1 MLRHDAHLL
10 GLLFL
15 VACGGGAEDGLDET
29 NAILAEDG
37 AAAPATT
44 TPAAPMA
51 AEPMMAVDTLAASGQ
66 RPLLRES
73 YTYQGGGRDPFRS
86 VINVTVSGPELPDLS
101 LVGVIYDAGNSRN
114 SVATFRETGSNRRYN
129 VSPGQSIGRL
139 FVAEVQSTSAT
150 LRMND
155 FGVIREQTYSLRTRE
170 NEAQ

>member
-1 MLRHDAHLL
+1 MRRDLRLL
-10 GLLFL
+10 GVLLL
-15 VACGGGAEDGLDET
+15 AACGGGADGADET
-29 NAILAEDG
+29 EALLAEEG
-37 AAAPATT
+37 APTAAAATPA
-44 TPAAPMA
+44 PAAAAPMA
-51 AEPMMAVDTLAASGQ
+51 AVDTLAASGQ

-86 VINVTVSGPELPDLS
+86 VVNIAVSGPELPDLS
-101 LVGVIYDAGNSRN
+101 LIGVIYDAENSRN
-114 SVATFRETGSNRRYN
+114 SVATFRETGNNRRYN

-139 FVAEVQSTSAT
+139 FVAEVQPTSAT

>member
-1 MLRHDAHLL
+1 MRRDVHLL
-10 GLLFL
+10 GLLLL
-15 VACGGGAEDGLDET
+15 VACGGGGDAPDDTE
-29 NAILAEDG
+29 AMLAEDG
-37 AAAPATT
+37 APVAAATTPATAAAAPAV
-44 TPAAPMA
+44 
-51 AEPMMAVDTLAASGQ
+51 AVDTLAASGQ

-86 VINVTVSGPELPDLS
+86 VINVAVSGPELPDLS

-139 FVAEVQSTSAT
+139 FVAEVEPTSAT

>member
-1 MLRHDAHLL
+1 MRRDAHLL
-10 GLLFL
+10 GLLLL
-15 VACGGGAEDGLDET
+15 VACGGGDDGLGPDET
-29 NAILAEDG
+29 DALLAEDG
-37 AAAPATT
+37 APAVDASTPAPSA
-44 TPAAPMA
+44 AAPMI
-51 AEPMMAVDTLAASGQ
+51 AVDTLAASGE

-73 YTYQGGGRDPFRS
+73 YSYQGGGRDPFRS

-139 FVAEVQSTSAT
+139 FVADVSPTSAT

>member
-1 MLRHDAHLL
+1 MRRDLRVLAV
-10 GLLFL
+10 L
-15 VACGGGAEDGLDET
+15 VLAACGGGGDGLDET
-29 NAILAEDG
+29 EAMLAEDG
-37 AAAPATT
+37 APAPAAAAPAA
-44 TPAAPMA
+44 PVAAAPMV
-51 AEPMMAVDTLAASGQ
+51 AVDTLAASGQ

-73 YTYQGGGRDPFRS
+73 YNYRGGGRDPFRS
-86 VINVTVSGPELPDLS
+86 VINVAVSGPELPDLA

-114 SVATFRETGSNRRYN
+114 SVATFRDAGSNRRYN

-139 FVAEVQSTSAT
+139 FVAEVQPTSAT

>member
-1 MLRHDAHLL
+1 MRRDAHLL
-10 GLLFL
+10 GLLLL
-15 VACGGGAEDGLDET
+15 VACGGGDDGLVLDET
-29 NAILAEDG
+29 DALLAEDG
-37 AAAPATT
+37 APAVDAST
-44 TPAAPMA
+44 TPAPSAAAPMI
-51 AEPMMAVDTLAASGQ
+51 AVDTLAASGE

-86 VINVTVSGPELPDLS
+86 VVNIAVSGPELPDLS
-101 LVGVIYDAGNSRN
+101 LVGVIYDASNTRN

-139 FVAEVQSTSAT
+139 FVADVSPTSAT